1 MSTTGNSAQQCRA
14 IVQRTGQR
22 CASRALPGSEYCVGH
37 DPHAVEWR
45 RAGGKA
51 RSNANRAG
59 NLLPRRLLPL
69 VAALEQAF
77 QEVRDGTRTERSGAA
92 LATIALAIGKLFE
105 MSAIEERTRALEHMV
120 AEIQAARERDALGGG
135 PWRVS

>member
-1 MSTTGNSAQQCRA
+1 MSSAGSSAQQCRA
-14 IVQRTGQR
+14 TAQRTGQR
-22 CASRALPGSEYCVGH
+22 CASRALPGSAYCVGH
-37 DPHAVEWR
+37 DPRAGEWR
-45 RAGGKA
+45 RAGGRA

-77 QEVRDGTRTERSGAA
+77 QEVRAGERTERNGAA
-92 LATIALAIGKLFE
+92 LATMALAIGKLFE
-105 MSAIEERTRALEHMV
+105 MSAIEERTRVLEHWV
-120 AEIQAARERDALGGG
+120 AEEQAVRERDALGGG